1 MKKSLFKKYLSVTSI
16 IIVVSFLFLGTV
28 MVVFIARYFQSEKQA
43 QLTQNA
49 NSMASIAGQSVVMMQ
64 DNQYLIDGS
73 RMALFIKAFSENV
86 DADFFLVDQS
96 GAEMISTY
104 SIRED
109 ENPNEDVK
117 DRQNISAETMQ
128 QALSG
133 YFSATGTMN
142 GLYDSNYYIIG
153 VPIVTTNSS
162 GQQVA
167 IGAVF
172 AASDLKVL
180 DVFRDETIKMFLLAA
195 VAAFMVSFCII
206 WTFSYKLAKPL
217 REMAI
222 ATKHFGEGDFSVRV
236 PVESQDEI
244 GELASSFNQMAETL
258 AAGESMRR
266 NFIANT
272 SHELKTPM
280 TTIAGFVDGIL
291 DGTIPEEKRN
301 HYLKIVSQEVKRLSR
316 LVKTMLDLSKIDSG
330 EMKLR
335 PTRFDLSNTIFVTLL
350 SFEKA
355 IEDKKIEI
363 RGLETASSLFV
374 DGDPD
379 MIHQVLY
386 NLLENAVKFT
396 NAEGYI
402 DIRLS
407 ETNDRVTVTIKNSGQ
422 GIPAD
427 EVAMIF
433 DRFYKTDKSRSQDK
447 NGMGLGL
454 YIVRTIIR
462 LHGGEIGVSSV
473 ENEYCQ
479 FEFWLPKKKAKDMN
493 ADKGKEN
500 KEQKDSKW
508 INPLKSDNKQGKNDK
523 KAKKKEDTDSAAEV
537 IEVTDIE
544 VVEKPKDDDAALH

>member
-523 KAKKKEDTDSAAEV
+523 KAKKKEDTDSAPEV
-537 IEVTDIE
+537 IEVTDVE

>member
-1 MKKSLFKKYLSVTSI
+1 MQKTLFKKYLSITSI

-28 MVVFIARYFQSEKQA
+28 MIVFIARYFQAEKQA

-49 NSMASIAGQSVVMMQ
+49 KSVASVAGQSVVVMK
-64 DNQYLIDGS
+64 DNQYLIDGP
-73 RMALFIKAFSENV
+73 RMTLFIKAFSENS
-86 DADFFLVDQS
+86 DADFFLVDRS
-96 GAEMISTY
+96 GGELISTY
-104 SIRED
+104 SIAEEEKTEATVLER
-109 ENPNEDVK
+109 K
-117 DRQNISAETMQ
+117 AISEETMQ
-128 QALSG
+128 QVLSG
-133 YFSATGTMN
+133 YFFGTGTMN
-142 GLYDSNYYIIG
+142 GLYGSNYYIIG
-153 VPIVTTNSS
+153 IPIVTTNAD

-172 AASDLKVL
+172 AASDLKIL

-195 VAAFMVSFCII
+195 IAAFMVAFCIV

-236 PVESQDEI
+236 PVESRDEI
-244 GELASSFNQMAETL
+244 GELASAFNQMAETL
-258 AAGESMRR
+258 AASESMRR

-291 DGTIPEEKRN
+291 DGTIPDEKRN
-301 HYLKIVSQEVKRLSR
+301 HYLRIVSQEVKRLSR

-335 PTRFDLSNTIFVTLL
+335 PTRFDLSNTVLVTLL

-355 IEDKKIEI
+355 IEDKHIEI
-363 RGLETASSLFV
+363 RGLESLSGLFV

-396 NAEGYI
+396 NEGGYI
-402 DIRLS
+402 EICFA
-407 ETNDRVTVTIKNSGQ
+407 ETSDRVTISIQNSGP
-422 GIPAD
+422 GIPA
-427 EVAMIF
+427 EEAAMIF

-454 YIVRTIIR
+454 YIVRTIVR
-462 LHGGEIGVSSV
+462 LHGGEISVSSV
-473 ENEYCQ
+473 ENEYCR
-479 FEFWLPKKKAKDMN
+479 FEFWLPKKKTKDGN
-493 ADKGKEN
+493 AEKVKEN
-500 KEQKDSKW
+500 KESKD
-508 INPLKSDNKQGKNDK
+508 GKPTRSDK
-523 KAKKKEDTDSAAEV
+523 KAKKKEDIAPEV
-537 IEVTDIE
+537 IEVTEVE
-544 VVEKPKDDDAALH
+544 VVEPKTDDTRHRQ

>member
-28 MVVFIARYFQSEKQA
+28 MIVFIARYFQSEKQA

-49 NSMASIAGQSVVMMQ
+49 KSMASIAGQSVVMMQ

-104 SIRED
+104 SIEED
-109 ENPNEDVK
+109 ENPSADIK
-117 DRQNISAETMQ
+117 SRKNISSEAMQ

-142 GLYDSNYYIIG
+142 GLYSSNYYIIG

-195 VAAFMVSFCII
+195 VAAFMVSFCIV

-244 GELASSFNQMAETL
+244 GELASAFNLSLIHIYLFRNRKLLFESEEFSAFAAIL
-258 AAGESMRR
+258 ACMVAVCTASM
-266 NFIANT
+266 FI
-272 SHELKTPM
+272 
-280 TTIAGFVDGIL
+280 
-291 DGTIPEEKRN
+291 
-301 HYLKIVSQEVKRLSR
+301 
-316 LVKTMLDLSKIDSG
+316 
-330 EMKLR
+330 
-335 PTRFDLSNTIFVTLL
+335 
-350 SFEKA
+350 
-355 IEDKKIEI
+355 IEI
-363 RGLETASSLFV
+363 VYVVSPASSVFWIGLGYMNKFISSKN
-374 DGDPD
+374 GDVSF
-379 MIHQVLY
+379 IKKWFQKKKS
-386 NLLENAVKFT
+386 EIKK
-396 NAEGYI
+396 
-402 DIRLS
+402 S
-407 ETNDRVTVTIKNSGQ
+407 ETQ
-422 GIPAD
+422 
-427 EVAMIF
+427 
-433 DRFYKTDKSRSQDK
+433 KS
-447 NGMGLGL
+447 
-454 YIVRTIIR
+454 
-462 LHGGEIGVSSV
+462 
-473 ENEYCQ
+473 
-479 FEFWLPKKKAKDMN
+479 
-493 ADKGKEN
+493 
-500 KEQKDSKW
+500 
-508 INPLKSDNKQGKNDK
+508 
-523 KAKKKEDTDSAAEV
+523 
-537 IEVTDIE
+537 
-544 VVEKPKDDDAALH
+544 

>member
-28 MVVFIARYFQSEKQA
+28 MIVFIARYFQSEKQA

-49 NSMASIAGQSVVMMQ
+49 KSMASIAGQSVVMMQ

-104 SIRED
+104 SIEED
-109 ENPNEDVK
+109 ENPSADIK
-117 DRQNISAETMQ
+117 SRKNISSEAMQ

-142 GLYDSNYYIIG
+142 GLYSSNYYIIG

-195 VAAFMVSFCII
+195 VAAFMVSFCIV

-222 ATKHFGEGDFSVRV
+222 ATKRFGEGDFSVRV

-244 GELASSFNQMAETL
+244 GELASAFNQMAETL

-335 PTRFDLSNTIFVTLL
+335 LTRFDLSNTVFVTLL

-396 NAEGYI
+396 NVEGYI
-402 DIRLS
+402 DIRLA
-407 ETNDRVTVTIKNSGQ
+407 ETNDRVTVTIKNSGP

-462 LHGGEIGVSSV
+462 LHGGEISVSSV
-473 ENEYCQ
+473 ENEFCQ
-479 FEFWLPKKKAKDMN
+479 FEFWLPKKIKDLN
-493 ADKGKEN
+493 SDKGKDS
-500 KEQKDSKW
+500 KEPKDSKW
-508 INPLKSDNKQGKNDK
+508 NNPLKSDSKQVKTDK
-523 KAKKKEDTDSAAEV
+523 KAKKKEEADSAPEA
-537 IEVTDIE
+537 IEVTDVEI
-544 VVEKPKDDDAALH
+544 VEKPKDDDAALH